1 MESERAKMVESL
13 IESLASAM
21 MLSDHHKKQQDC
33 DVKDE
38 TEENERA
45 IALSSTARDE
55 KLPQIS
61 CIICLG
67 MGDVA
72 NKAKRRKCVAKN
84 QLHLIL
90 DVVEKGKKD
99 SIISKDAVMYA
110 YDPISSEDD
119 IDVLQSHG
127 IGILNT
133 LEMDTKDHEED
144 THHQQQQQQPKTIP
158 SKKGIVKESE
168 EGKYVVSD
176 KTLFFMPH
184 CPFRLYSNL
193 LWANWSK
200 SSLSNIF
207 IIGNSFKEYDA
218 RTIKKV
224 ERNDPSNCVL
234 KALSFTEEIDI
245 TGPYEFLIDQGLND
259 SSLIHFPTS
268 SLEMAEK
275 NRVFDVKPAEYNGP
289 IGC

>member
-1 MESERAKMVESL
+1 MESERVKMVETL
-13 IESLASAM
+13 VASLASAM
-21 MLSDHHKKQQDC
+21 ILSDQSKEQGS

-38 TEENERA
+38 VKENGRA
-45 IALSSTARDE
+45 TATISSIDK

-72 NKAKRRKCVAKN
+72 NKIKRRNCVAKN

-90 DVVEKGKKD
+90 DVIEKGKKD
-99 SIISKDAVMYA
+99 NVISKDAVIYA
-110 YDPISSEDD
+110 YDPISSEED

-133 LEMDTKDHEED
+133 ILMDGSDD
-144 THHQQQQQQPKTIP
+144 DQQPKAIP
-158 SKKGIVKESE
+158 LKRGIVKESE
-168 EGKYVVSD
+168 EGKYIVSD

-200 SSLSNIF
+200 LSLSNIL

-218 RTIKKV
+218 RTIKKA

-234 KALSFTEEIDI
+234 KALSFVEEIDI
-245 TGPYEFLIDQGLND
+245 TGSYQFLINQGLND
-259 SSLIHFPTS
+259 SSLMHFPIS

-275 NRVFDVKPAEYNGP
+275 KKLFDVKPTEYNGP